1 MMKAAIALFAS
12 HEVQNFVRKI
22 AFDLNRQY
30 GVDFVASLKPAHI
43 TLKQAFSF
51 ESMERLERYF
61 DMLARST
68 PPFEIELDK
77 VYHAQWADQG
87 FLGLNLKETGVLRE
101 LHNRINRELCELFE
115 DTSAPHDGD
124 AYHFHLTIELGKVEG
139 EDVYKRYYEEMRDKT
154 VNLRFTARYIGLAY
168 SPGEGATE
176 SFMIYKVLG
185 LGATD
190 ASPASHATGSLDL
203 SRLGG

>member
-1 MMKAAIALFAS
+1 MMKAAIALLAS
-12 HEVQNFVRKI
+12 HEAQNFVRKI

-87 FLGLNLKETGVLRE
+87 FLGLNVKETGVLRE

-115 DTSAPHDGD
+115 DTSPPPRRGRLSLSPDHRTGQGRRGGCVPALLRRDEGQDGEPEI
-124 AYHFHLTIELGKVEG
+124 HSQ
-139 EDVYKRYYEEMRDKT
+139 VYRP
-154 VNLRFTARYIGLAY
+154 GLF
-168 SPGEGATE
+168 SG
-176 SFMIYKVLG
+176 
-185 LGATD
+185 
-190 ASPASHATGSLDL
+190 
-203 SRLGG
+203 